1 MNQQVKRFVSLF
13 MKKRMIWC
21 LMASLIVVGVLVT
34 GCSSKGGST
43 ASSPTASSPTAST
56 QSQSSGSQSIADLFA
71 KFKQGRSMTFDY
83 TVTTSDGKTASGTMW
98 KQSDMMKMETT
109 VNGQQAVMIIN
120 YADNT
125 MIEYQPARNMGV
137 KMKLPSTSQD
147 ASSYLNGVDPS
158 TVQDLGT
165 AVINGETCRVI
176 QYAMASAPTTTIK
189 MWLSE
194 DQGIPVHMVST
205 AADGKTTTLDYTNIN
220 VGPLP
225 SDTFSVPAGITIR
238 DMTNMSLPS
247 QQ

>member
-1 MNQQVKRFVSLF
+1 

-21 LMASLIVVGVLVT
+21 LLASLIVVGVLVA
-34 GCSSKGGST
+34 GCSKSSST
-43 ASSPTASSPTAST
+43 GSSPTAGSQSVTTQSPTATT
-56 QSQSSGSQSIADLFA
+56 QSQSSGSQTLADLIA
-71 KFKQGRSMTFDY
+71 KSKQGRSMQADF
-83 TVTTSDGKTASGTMW
+83 TVTTSKGTANGTIW
-98 KQSDMMKMETT
+98 KQKDMAKIETT
-109 VNGQQAVMIIN
+109 VNGQQSVMIIN

-176 QYAMASAPTTTIK
+176 QYTMASAPTTTIK

-194 DQGIPVHMVST
+194 DLDFPVQMIST
-205 AADGKTTTLDYTNIN
+205 NANGNTTTMDYTNIT
-220 VGPLP
+220 VGTLP

-238 DMTNMSLPS
+238 DMTNVNLPS
-247 QQ
+247 QP